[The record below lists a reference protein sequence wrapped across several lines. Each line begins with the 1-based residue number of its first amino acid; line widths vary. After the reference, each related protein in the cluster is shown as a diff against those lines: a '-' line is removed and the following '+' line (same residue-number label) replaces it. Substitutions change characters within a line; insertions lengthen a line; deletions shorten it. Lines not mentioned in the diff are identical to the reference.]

1 MADASEE
8 LLIND
13 PTVFV
18 AVWGTAAWSP
28 LAEHVHCSNTWVGG
42 TPPPECGLPL
52 LRTSDIGVQRS
63 SWCFAPMLFF
73 KEKPQWS
80 FSCS

>member
-42 TPPPECGLPL
+42 TPPPRVWPATLTYFGHRGPEIFMVL
-52 LRTSDIGVQRS
+52 
-63 SWCFAPMLFF
+63 
-73 KEKPQWS
+73 
-80 FSCS
+80 CSYAFL